1 MKPSSLLN
9 YVLFLSTP
17 YFVFELIG
25 VKSLVDGSAIAMIT
39 VLFLIIYLG
48 ASVVGYLVCIQLVSK
63 NLAAFGMNHIM
74 TKRVVEGL
82 IWGLLLL
89 FFFYYVDNSLIVLG
103 LIPALFIAAIS
114 DFIFKKLLGSND
126 QKVVWIKYVIWMA
139 AVIFAS
145 IILSYLLGHFLL
157 LQDFISSEMLVELM
171 INRERVPFLYAFFS
185 GFMGFIVCLTLM
197 ICQEYRLKFGICL
210 LDDFFREL

>member
-9 YVLFLSTP
+9 YVLFLSTS
-17 YFVFELIG
+17 YFVFELMG
-25 VKSLVDGSAIAMIT
+25 TKSLVDSSSIVMIT
-39 VLFLIIYLG
+39 MLFLIIYLG
-48 ASVVGYLVCIQLVSK
+48 ISIVGYLVCIQLVAK
-63 NLAAFGMNHIM
+63 NLAAFGMSHKM
-74 TKRVVEGL
+74 TKRAVEGL
-82 IWGLLLL
+82 IWGLFLL
-89 FFFYYVDNSLIVLG
+89 FFFYYVDTLLIVLG

-114 DFIFKKLLGSND
+114 DFILKKLLGPND
-126 QKVVWIKYVIWMA
+126 QKTVWIKYVIWMGG
-139 AVIFAS
+139 VIFVS
-145 IILSYLLGHFLL
+145 IILSYLFGYFLL
-157 LQDFISSEMLVELM
+157 LQDLISSEMLVELM